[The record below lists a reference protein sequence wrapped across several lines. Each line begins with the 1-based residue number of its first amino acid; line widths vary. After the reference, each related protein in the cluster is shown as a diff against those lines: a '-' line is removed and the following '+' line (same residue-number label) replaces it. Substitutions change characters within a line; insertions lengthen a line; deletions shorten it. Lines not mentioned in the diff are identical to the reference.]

1 MRILDIRAQEVRGRL
16 LDNMHAWGRAGAE
29 LRGLA
34 NDEWAVAEN
43 TFLTPIAINRYI
55 ESLVDTLDTMRT
67 SGAPPPPPSSRRTPA
82 GQEVVQLLPATDRD
96 RKDSLRKDVTAE
108 L

>member
-1 MRILDIRAQEVRGRL
+1 MRGRL
-16 LDNMHAWGRAGAE
+16 LDNMHTWGRAGAE

-34 NDEWAVAEN
+34 DDSWAVAES
-43 TFLTPIAINRYI
+43 TFITPIAISRYI
-55 ESLVDTLDTMRT
+55 ESLVDTLDALHTT
-67 SGAPPPPPSSRRTPA
+67 GAAPAPPSTRRTPT